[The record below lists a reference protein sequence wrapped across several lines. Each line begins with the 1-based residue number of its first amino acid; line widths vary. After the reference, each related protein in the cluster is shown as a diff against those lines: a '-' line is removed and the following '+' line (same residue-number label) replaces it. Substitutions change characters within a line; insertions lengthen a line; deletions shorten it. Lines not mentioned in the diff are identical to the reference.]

1 MYFKQR
7 GETNIDEELAIK
19 SREISSRKTMKTLF
33 VIIGILAVISVIAL
47 SIFLIG
53 NRVTLKGA
61 KKLTIYEGTNYT
73 EPGYTAKDMLNKD
86 RTNEVSVTGIVDSN
100 VIGTYTI
107 KYKYGISTAKREVT
121 VVPRPSISTIIHLDG
136 NNPIYFNA
144 GDTYYEPG
152 FNAIDAIDGDLTAK
166 VEVTNEVDMTK
177 EGTYRILYSVVNSSG
192 VTTSET
198 RTVIIR

>member
-1 MYFKQR
+1 MGSGIQW
-7 GETNIDEELAIK
+7 DPELV
-19 SREISSRKTMKTLF
+19 RKF
-33 VIIGILAVISVIAL
+33 IQIA
-47 SIFLIG
+47 
-53 NRVTLKGA
+53 
-61 KKLTIYEGTNYT
+61 
-73 EPGYTAKDMLNKD
+73 
-86 RTNEVSVTGIVDSN
+86 
-100 VIGTYTI
+100 
-107 KYKYGISTAKREVT
+107 
-121 VVPRPSISTIIHLDG
+121 PSISTIIHLDG